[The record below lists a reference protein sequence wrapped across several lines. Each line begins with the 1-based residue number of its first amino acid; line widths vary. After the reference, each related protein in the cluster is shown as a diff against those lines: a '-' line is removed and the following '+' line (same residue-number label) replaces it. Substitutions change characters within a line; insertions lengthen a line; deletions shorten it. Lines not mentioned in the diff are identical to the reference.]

1 MILDTNTGDPTHRAA
16 GTPFPRMVP
25 TTGKMLGWCNGVG
38 APLHHHNL
46 FFINGT
52 ARVVPPINAP
62 YHVEKAAPSG
72 VAFPYDTG
80 INTDISTCH
89 HTLRVPPC
97 GGTLHAIYLNLALTC
112 MAQS

>member
-62 YHVEKAAPSG
+62 HHVKETQPLRVGS
-72 VAFPYDTG
+72 PYDAG

-89 HTLRVPPC
+89 HTLRVHPYV
-97 GGTLHAIYLNLALTC
+97 GTVRSIYLNLALTY